1 MAMCEVCGKK
11 VSFGNKVSHSNK
23 KSRRTWKPNVK
34 KIKVLLKN
42 GQRKR
47 IYVCTSC
54 IKAGKVVRA

>member
-11 VSFGNKVSHSNK
+11 VAFGNKVSHSNK

-34 KIKVLLKN
+34 KIKVLLQN

-54 IKAGKVVRA
+54 IKAGKVARA

>member
-11 VSFGNKVSHSNK
+11 VAFGNKVSHSNK

-34 KIKVLLKN
+34 KIKVLLQN
-42 GQRKR
+42 GQRKK

>member
-11 VSFGNKVSHSNK
+11 VAFGNKVSHSNK

-34 KIKVLLKN
+34 KIKVLLQN